1 MVQIV
6 QILQNEKII
15 NIFNIVVWVWFI
27 YFILLLIY
35 LYIKSFRPY
44 KTDFNEEFYT
54 SIPSDLNI
62 IEVSNLV
69 NRKLNGNVLAA
80 YIINLIRVGHLKIE
94 IIDGTE
100 YLVRSYNS
108 CQPSIGDEATIK
120 LVLYT
125 MGDGNK
131 VTIDDLY
138 HFCDRKRNKNIM
150 LMEYEIWCKVMKKEN
165 YKHIFYETKEEYGIV
180 KFTSFLGC
188 LIFLVD
194 IILGFNNNLGYCTL
208 LPALLLLF
216 LFTKV
221 YKRTRTAN
229 EEYKKWIAFREYLDN
244 INIFDKVINDP
255 ELYIVYGTCLGIK
268 GLENKITDHD
278 YCERIVEAINRSVIK
293 AILSGNRS
301 L

>member
-80 YIINLIRVGHLKIE
+80 YIINLIRIGHLKIE
-94 IIDGTE
+94 IIDGKE
-100 YLVRSYNS
+100 YLVRNYSS
-108 CQPSIGDEATIK
+108 CKPSIGDEATIK

-208 LPALLLLF
+208 LPAILLLF
-216 LFTKV
+216 LFSISCLVLMTPISFLPFFVILCKLHNFPSISRSGIS
-221 YKRTRTAN
+221 KLPN
-229 EEYKKWIAFREYLDN
+229 LS
-244 INIFDKVINDP
+244 IFK
-255 ELYIVYGTCLGIK
+255 
-268 GLENKITDHD
+268 
-278 YCERIVEAINRSVIK
+278 
-293 AILSGNRS
+293 S
-301 L
+301 LAVMFLFIRYW